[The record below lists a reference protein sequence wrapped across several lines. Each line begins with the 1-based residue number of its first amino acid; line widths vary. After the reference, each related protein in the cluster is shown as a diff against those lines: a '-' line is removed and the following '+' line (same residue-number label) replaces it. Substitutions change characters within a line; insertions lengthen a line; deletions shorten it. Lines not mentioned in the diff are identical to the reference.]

1 MQMTY
6 AAATRNEEMPGA
18 PAADGAA
25 DDEPVRLAAAGELA
39 RVLLESPLGG
49 VIVTDRAARVSYV
62 NALAERASG
71 RTMREARGK
80 PVGEVLRLLDAA
92 TRAPVPCPVGRAID
106 EARQV
111 RFGAASLVSCEG
123 WQTPVKGVAAP
134 LRGGA
139 VLVFQDLSEVRQ
151 LERHLAYHSRHDP
164 LTGLATGVSFERALA
179 QAESAGDAGA
189 HALLYLQLDRLGAV
203 NEALG
208 RDAGDRLLRAIT
220 ALLERR
226 AREGDVVARL
236 GGDEFGVLLKDCARA
251 QAVDLAGEIVAEA
264 DGVCR
269 AQGMPADGVGLC
281 VGVAALACRA
291 ASPALVAAKAACEA
305 AKAQG
310 HDRVSVWH
318 GRDAEAA
325 ERELAMHWVPRIG
338 AAWRNRRFAFRSQE
352 IRPLVRRAAPM
363 HYEVLLRM
371 LDDDGREIMP
381 SEFIPVAERAGL
393 MPALDRW
400 IIRTVFTMLGRGTN
414 GSGRAPGAT
423 YCINLS
429 GASLSDPSLL
439 DYIRGELARVRMPP
453 QAICFEITETAAV
466 TNLRDAAA
474 LTRSLKALGFKLA
487 LDDFGAGL
495 SSFAYLKS
503 LAVDYLKIEGS
514 FVRDVASNRESRAI
528 VEAINGVGHAL
539 GLRTIAECVE
549 SRAALATLREIG
561 VDFAQGY
568 GLARPE
574 PLVA

>member
-1 MQMTY
+1 MQMMY
-6 AAATRNEEMPGA
+6 AAATRHEGLPGA
-18 PAADGAA
+18 AAADGAA
-25 DDEPVRLAAAGELA
+25 DDGSVGLAAAGELA

-49 VIVTDRAARVSYV
+49 VIVADRAARVSYV

-71 RTMREARGK
+71 LSMREARGK
-80 PVGEVLRLLDAA
+80 PVAEVLRLLDAA
-92 TRAPVPCPVGRAID
+92 TQAPLPCPVGQALD

-111 RFGAASLVSCEG
+111 RFGGASLVSSEG

-139 VLVFQDLSEVRQ
+139 VLVFQDLTELRQ
-151 LERHLAYHSRHDP
+151 LERHVAYHSRHDP
-164 LTGLATGVSFERALA
+164 LTGLVTGVAFERELA
-179 QAESAGDAGA
+179 QAESASEAGA
-189 HALLYLQLDRLGAV
+189 HALLYLQLDRLAAV
-203 NEALG
+203 NETRG
-208 RDAGDRLLRAIT
+208 RDTGDRLLRAIT
-220 ALLERR
+220 ALLERC
-226 AREGDVVARL
+226 ARNGDVVARL

-264 DGVCR
+264 DGLCR
-269 AQGMPADGVGLC
+269 AQGVPADVVGLC
-281 VGVAALACRA
+281 VGVAALPCRA
-291 ASPALVAAKAACEA
+291 VSPALVAAKAACEA

-310 HDRVSVWH
+310 HSRVSVWH

-325 ERELAMHWVPRIG
+325 ERQLAMHWVPRIG
-338 AAWRNRRFAFRSQE
+338 AAWRDRRFSFRSQE
-352 IRPLVRRAAPM
+352 IRPLASRGGPM

-381 SEFIPVAERAGL
+381 SEFIPVAERSGL

-400 IIRTVFTMLGRGTN
+400 IIRSVFEMLGRGAS
-414 GSGRAPGAT
+414 GSGRALGAT

-429 GASLSDPSLL
+429 GASLSDPTLL
-439 DYIRGELARVRMPP
+439 DYIRDELARVRMPP

-466 TNLRDAAA
+466 TNLREAAT

-514 FVRDVASNRESRAI
+514 FVRDVATNRESRAI
-528 VEAINGVGHAL
+528 VEAINNVGHAL

-549 SRAALATLREIG
+549 SRAALAALREIG

-568 GLARPE
+568 GLARPQ